1 MVGTQGWRGDQPG
14 WWSSRRAG
22 RVRRGSAPY
31 NVWVYPP
38 LTALDAPAATSGLP
52 IDLSVDEAIRIA
64 DAITAAH
71 ADSTRAAYAN
81 AWSQW
86 ERWCASRDAI
96 VLPAAPALI
105 CAYLTERAAD
115 GLSVGTI
122 DMACSAIAYQ
132 HRMRGFED
140 PILTEGVRQV
150 RRGLRRIIG
159 TAPRRQAR
167 PLGTEG
173 MHQILTG
180 IDRTSAKGTRDAAI
194 ILLGFAS
201 AMRRSELAALTLADV
216 QFKPARILITI
227 CRSKTDQDSE
237 GQRVAVAHG
246 QLAWTDP
253 VSALDEWLTF
263 RGPKAGPL
271 FTSFRTKRVTLDPI
285 SGDAIAITVRN
296 RARAAG
302 LAAERITPPFPAR
315 RARHHCG
322 PCRRSAGPHRSADS
336 PQAALYAG
344 RALYSPISS
353 TGVPLQPR
361 PRPMK
366 GKGDKIRL

>member
-1 MVGTQGWRGDQPG
+1 MVVTTGWRDDQTD

-22 RVRRGSAPY
+22 RERRGSAPY
-31 NVWVYPP
+31 NMWVHPY
-38 LTALDAPAATSGLP
+38 LTAPDGPAATPGLP
-52 IDLSVDEAIRIA
+52 IGLTVDEAIRIA

-86 ERWCASRDAI
+86 ERWCASRDATA
-96 VLPAAPALI
+96 LPAAPALI

-122 DMACSAIAYQ
+122 DMACSAIAYH
-132 HRMRGFED
+132 HRMRGLAD
-140 PILTEGVRQV
+140 PILSEGVRQV

-167 PLGTEG
+167 PLGTEEIR
-173 MHQILTG
+173 QTVTP
-180 IDRTSAKGTRDAAI
+180 IDRTSAKGARDAAL

-216 QFKPARILITI
+216 EFKPAGILITI

-246 QLAWTDP
+246 QHASTDP
-253 VSALDEWLTF
+253 VAALDEWLTF

-271 FTSFRTKRVTLDPI
+271 FTSFRTKKVTLDAI
-285 SGDAIAITVRN
+285 SGDAIAITLRN

-302 LAAERITPPFPAR
+302 LAAERITPHSL
-315 RARHHCG
+315 RAGH
-322 PCRRSAGPHRSADS
+322 ATT
-336 PQAALYAG
+336 AALAG
-344 RALYSPISS
+344 IPLDRIAAQTRHKRLSTLVERYIRPAQALEYTSS
-353 TGVPLQPR
+353 RGL
-361 PRPMK
+361 
-366 GKGDKIRL
+366 GL